1 LIVSTHPFAAI
12 ADANYVSLRTFRKT
26 GVAVDTPVWFA
37 VSGDS
42 LVVTT
47 NRDLGKVKRIRHTS
61 DVELRECTM
70 RGVVADDAPM
80 VLTTASIED
89 SDEARAELH
98 AALLAK
104 YGFMYRMMTFSWP
117 FSKPKEPTSVL
128 IRLKPRS

>member
-1 LIVSTHPFAAI
+1 MSTDAFAAI
-12 ADANYVSLRTFRKT
+12 VDTNYVSLRTFRKT

-47 NRDLGKVKRIRHTS
+47 SRELGKVKRIRHTS

-70 RGVVADDAPM
+70 RGVVADDAPV
-80 VLTTASIED
+80 VLATATIED
-89 SDEARAELH
+89 SDEARAELRE
-98 AALLAK
+98 ALLPK

-128 IRLKPRS
+128 IRLTPRS